1 MHGPVCDGIMG
12 FGLVPEGSPKGC
24 EKPIAAMRVIQDMGS
39 TEDIQAMLAFQ
50 RGDEKGFEVLYER
63 YSQPILNYLY
73 RFTWDRSVAEELTQ
87 EVFLRVCRAA
97 RTYEPRTAFRSWLYQ
112 IATNV
117 GRNEVR
123 KPAYSVR
130 QDSLDSNSRM
140 RTEGPGPTQPDPAS
154 ECPEEMAIARRLE
167 QFRSLD
173 EEQRKRIIENYRAFQ
188 RLPNAE
194 KKVILKNLARWQAMS
209 PDEKEKVR
217 EQYRQFLDR
226 FSPEQQEKLRE
237 LRRNWN
243 SLSPE
248 TRKQI
253 LRKIRDRENP

>member
-1 MHGPVCDGIMG
+1 
-12 FGLVPEGSPKGC
+12 
-24 EKPIAAMRVIQDMGS
+24 MGS
-39 TEDIQAMLAFQ
+39 AEDIQAMLAFQ
-50 RGDEKGFEVLYER
+50 GGDEKGFEVLYER
-63 YSQPILNYLY
+63 YSRPILNYLY

-167 QFRSLD
+167 QD
-173 EEQRKRIIENYRAFQ
+173 IQRILM
-188 RLPNAE
+188 RLPERQRAAL
-194 KKVILKNLARWQAMS
+194 ILCRHHG
-209 PDEKEKVR
+209 
-217 EQYRQFLDR
+217 
-226 FSPEQQEKLRE
+226 FSYQEIAAIMGLRE
-237 LRRNWN
+237 GAVK
-243 SLSPE
+243 SLIHRATE
-248 TRKQI
+248 T
-253 LRKIRDRENP
+253 LRKGLGAYLDSDFGEGERWNAMQEGPRESDRLPG